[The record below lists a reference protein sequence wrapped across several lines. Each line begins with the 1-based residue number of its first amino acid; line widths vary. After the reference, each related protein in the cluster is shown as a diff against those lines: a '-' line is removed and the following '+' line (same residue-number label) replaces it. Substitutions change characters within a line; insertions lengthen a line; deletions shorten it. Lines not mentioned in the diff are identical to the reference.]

1 MADGIA
7 LEEQGIPT
15 AVVVTEAFRGIV
27 EARARDLG
35 APGYPY
41 AVIPHPLSSLTPAE
55 LRSRAERVLP
65 EILRVLGVGEGRDA
79 GRLGAGPAKLEE
91 EASPREVEA
100 VSSLIEFCYEQGWT
114 DGLPVVPPTE
124 ELVQRFL
131 VEVQRDP
138 DEVVLSQEHLGR
150 KCTVRLA
157 AANAVMAGCRPE
169 HFPVVLAALEA
180 LQVLVENR
188 AVLMPQHGQAVLVIV
203 NGPVRNRLAFNC
215 RDNVLGPGDRAN
227 ATVGRAI
234 RLVILNALGIR
245 PHVYDLSTQGT
256 PAKYSFCIAENEEE
270 SPWEPLHVERGFARE
285 QSAVTVALAQS
296 TLHVEQRDSKQPEHI
311 LLSIADSMS
320 YAGAYFP
327 WRFGH
332 GAIVVM
338 GPEHAQL
345 IAQAGWSKQ
354 QVREFLW
361 EHFGRRAGELRR
373 FAKDGALDPRLPDEV
388 FVRFAPGP
396 EAITLVVAGARNAG
410 VSTVCPTFA
419 WQTATRGVP
428 EARVHE

>member
-1 MADGIA
+1 MSRG
-7 LEEQGIPT
+7 LRTEPT
-15 AVVVTEAFRGIV
+15 REAAR
-27 EARARDLG
+27 EAR
-35 APGYPY
+35 
-41 AVIPHPLSSLTPAE
+41 
-55 LRSRAERVLP
+55 
-65 EILRVLGVGEGRDA
+65 
-79 GRLGAGPAKLEE
+79 
-91 EASPREVEA
+91 EA
-100 VSSLIEFCYEQGWT
+100 IEYCYEQGWT
-114 DGLPVVPPTE
+114 DGLPVVPPAE
-124 ELVQRFL
+124 EFVEEFL
-131 VEVQRDP
+131 EQVDRDP
-138 DEVVLSQEHLGR
+138 EEVVFDQPHLGR

-373 FAKDGALDPRLPDEV
+373 FAKDGA
-388 FVRFAPGP
+388 
-396 EAITLVVAGARNAG
+396 
-410 VSTVCPTFA
+410 
-419 WQTATRGVP
+419 
-428 EARVHE
+428 

>member
-1 MADGIA
+1 MAD
-7 LEEQGIPT
+7 T
-15 AVVVTEAFRGIV
+15 
-27 EARARDLG
+27 RARDLG
-35 APGYPY
+35 VPGYPY
-41 AVIPHPLSSLTPAE
+41 VAIPHPLSSLTSAE
-55 LRSRAERVLP
+55 LRARAEQVLP
-65 EILRVLGVGEGRDA
+65 EVLRVLGVGEARDVGR
-79 GRLGAGPAKLEE
+79 GWERPARPEE
-91 EASPREVEA
+91 EAFLPRGDA
-100 VSSLIEFCYEQGWT
+100 VPSLIEFCYEQGWT

-131 VEVQRDP
+131 AQVQRDP

-150 KCTVRLA
+150 SCTVRLA

-180 LQVLVENR
+180 LQALVENR
-188 AVLMPQHGQAVLVIV
+188 AVLMPQHGQAVLLIV
-203 NGPVRNRLAFNC
+203 NGPIRNRLAFNC
-215 RDNVLGPGDRAN
+215 KDNVLGPGDRAN

-234 RLVILNALGIR
+234 RLVIQNALGIR

-285 QSAVTVALAQS
+285 ESTVTVALAQS
-296 TLHVEQRDSKQPEHI
+296 TLHVEQRDSKRPEHI

-332 GAIVVM
+332 GSIVVM

-345 IAQAGWSKQ
+345 IAEAGWSKHR
-354 QVREFLW
+354 VREFLW

-373 FAKDGALDPRLPDEV
+373 LAKAGGLDPDLPDEA

-396 EAITLVVAGARNAG
+396 EAITLVIAGARNAG